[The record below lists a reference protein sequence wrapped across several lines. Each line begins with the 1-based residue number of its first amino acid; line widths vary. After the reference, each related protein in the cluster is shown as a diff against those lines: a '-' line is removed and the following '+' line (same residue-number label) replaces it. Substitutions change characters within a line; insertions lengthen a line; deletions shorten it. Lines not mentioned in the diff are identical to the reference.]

1 MRVLICNERLLARFG
16 VDRLLLMLA
25 RGLILA
31 GHKVGLAALRLE
43 RDAVAAITPHHL
55 VAEISGFNG
64 IETAEDAAAAWL
76 EANWDRLCGGAS
88 PDVVV
93 SGGWPFFCAA
103 TVAARLGARS
113 VFIDAGAVPQDGM
126 AALGLDMQR
135 DLRRVRALTL
145 SGFTA
150 VLPISRFIRHSQTI
164 PDRGHA
170 GGVHTVLLGADH
182 LDAPLFELPPDG
194 HAEYALQRRLDAL
207 AAAGAQFLLALGR
220 FEGTGYKDSAAAF
233 TVLRR
238 VRRLVPSAMLLV
250 LEREGALP
258 VPPDLTD
265 AVIPLGFI
273 PDGMLVACMRR
284 AVLGIGTSRWEGFN
298 LPLAE
303 MQWEGRPA
311 LVLPV
316 GAHAE
321 VVANPWALCAD
332 AEEMSEK
339 AIALLLGIAPSEVVD
354 PAALRAWG
362 ERFRWDGVIARY
374 ITEINA
380 LGAPGA
386 GRGAILIDADLGGT
400 AGIAV
405 RWQAGLSGYTPGAS
419 EALAPVADAFARALG
434 ATPTAVLVLPATADD
449 VTGRLLWARAN
460 GCTVVAV
467 GDGMVAQLADRSAPN
482 LSSAMA
488 MLGR

>member
-31 GHKVGLAALRLE
+31 GHEVGLAALRLE
-43 RDAVAAITPHHL
+43 RNAVNAITPHHL
-55 VAEISGFNG
+55 VAEIRDFNG

-76 EANWDRLCGGAS
+76 EANWDGLCGGAS

-103 TVAARLGARS
+103 AVAARFGARS

-126 AALGLDMQR
+126 SGLGLDMQR

-145 SGFTA
+145 PCFTA

-164 PDRGHA
+164 PDRGHT

-182 LDAPLFELPPDG
+182 LNAPLFELPPDG
-194 HAEYALQRRLDAL
+194 QAEDALQRRLDAL
-207 AAAGAQFLLALGR
+207 AAAGAQFLFALGR
-220 FEGTGYKDSAAAF
+220 FEGTSYKDSAAAF

-238 VRRLVPSAMLLV
+238 VRRLVPNAMLLA
-250 LEREGALP
+250 LEREGVLP

-273 PDGMLVACMRR
+273 SDGMLVACMRR
-284 AVLGIGTSRWEGFN
+284 AVVGIGTSRWEGFN

-303 MQWEGRPA
+303 MQWEGRLA

-332 AEEMSEK
+332 AEEMADK
-339 AIALLLGIAPSEVVD
+339 AIALLLGIAPAEVVD
-354 PAALRAWG
+354 PAELRAWG
-362 ERFRWDGVIARY
+362 ERFRWHDVIARY
-374 ITEINA
+374 VTEIDA
-380 LGAPGA
+380 LGAAGA
-386 GRGAILIDADLGGT
+386 GRGAMLVDADLGST
-400 AGIAV
+400 TGIAV
-405 RWQAGLSGYTPGAS
+405 RWQAGLSGYTPGA
-419 EALAPVADAFARALG
+419 ADAVTPVADAFSRALG
-434 ATPTAVLVLPATADD
+434 GTPTAVLVLPSAADD
-449 VTGRLLWARAN
+449 ATGRVLWARAN

-467 GDGMVAQLADRSAPN
+467 GDGTAALLADSSAPD
-482 LSSAMA
+482 LSSALA